1 MTRTEIIQTLT
12 QKAVQW
18 ATTDSTYSGLP
29 SNPAIPRFSTE
40 RDEDGYFHISND
52 LVSYCNL
59 RNGEIF
65 RIRRNAGQSD
75 WVCYSQ
81 LYQKGVDLGFRI
93 DIPLHN
99 ENVDVNSEQW
109 EYAELRSPGNDYG
122 QNYNDDVFQWPELSN
137 GTIISTSIDDAVRD
151 QVKSY
156 YVGFV
161 DEIRIIIRE
170 AKVIASANGCGLPIG
185 LVYIFNRYSDAN
197 GHFWSDFDQSS
208 WNSTDEGFLLEAMTN
223 LKGTIMFAMLCGV
236 LDAPRGI
243 EIINYASEKWQLI

>member
-40 RDEDGYFHISND
+40 RDEDGYYHISND

-65 RIRRNAGQSD
+65 RIRRNAGPSD
-75 WVCYSQ
+75 WVWYSQ

-99 ENVDVNSEQW
+99 ENVDVNGEQW

-122 QNYNDDVFQWPELSN
+122 QNYNDDVFQWPELTN
-137 GTIISTSIDDAVRD
+137 GLVPSTSINDAVRD

-156 YVGFV
+156 YMEFV
-161 DEIRIIIRE
+161 DEVQILIRE

-185 LVYIFNRYSDAN
+185 LAHIFNRYSDAT
-197 GHFWSDFDQSS
+197 GHFWSDFDQSP
-208 WNSTDEGFLLEAMTN
+208 WNTTDEAFLLEAKAN
-223 LKGTIMFAMLCGV
+223 LNGTLMFAMICGL
-236 LDAPRGI
+236 LDMPRTT
-243 EIINYASEKWQLI
+243 EVINYASETWQLI